1 MGSHLVAVYCVGSV
15 VEGLSAAPPEQRF
28 PALGGL
34 LEWAVRFDLVAS
46 VDYLLQNNAPVE
58 GMHALLDM

>member
-1 MGSHLVAVYCVGSV
+1 M
-15 VEGLSAAPPEQRF
+15 EELSAAPPEQRF

-58 GMHALLDM
+58 GMHAHLDM